1 MAIGNRATPPAPGAE
16 RFEVTLPDE
25 RLIVMKR
32 TFDAPRTLVFDA
44 WTKPEHVTRWWDPT
58 GVPLAACE
66 IDLRPNGIFRWVHRA
81 PEGCEGYAFTGTYR
95 EIEVPERLVFTV
107 RMFPSGPEPVGTILL
122 VENQGKT
129 NLTMTIEC
137 HSKKD
142 RDTLLQMRV
151 EAGTAKTLENLAAYL
166 PSLE

>member
-1 MAIGNRATPPAPGAE
+1 MAKENRDSPPALGSGG
-16 RFEVTLPDE
+16 FEVMLPGE
-25 RLIVMKR
+25 RLIVMER
-32 TFDAPRTLVFDA
+32 TFDAPRALVFEA

-58 GVPLAACE
+58 GAPLAACE
-66 IDLRPNGIFRWVHRA
+66 IDLRPNGIFRWVHHA
-81 PEGCEGYAFTGTYR
+81 PEGGQGYAFTGAYR
-95 EIEVPERLVFTV
+95 EIVPPERLVFTV

-122 VENQGKT
+122 LENQRRTK
-129 NLTMTIEC
+129 LTMKIEC

>member
-1 MAIGNRATPPAPGAE
+1 MARENRADSATPATGG
-16 RFEVTLPDE
+16 FEVTLPGE
-25 RLIVMKR
+25 RLIVMR
-32 TFDAPRTLVFDA
+32 RSFDAPRTLVFEA

-58 GVPLAACE
+58 GAPLAACE

-81 PEGCEGYAFTGTYR
+81 PEGGEGYAFTGEYR
-95 EIEVPERLVFTV
+95 EIVPPERLVFTV
-107 RMFPSGPEPVGTILL
+107 RMLPSGPEPVGTILL
-122 VENQGKT
+122 AENQRKT

>member
-1 MAIGNRATPPAPGAE
+1 MAKENRVISPAPGAGG
-16 RFEVTLPDE
+16 FEVTLPGE

-32 TFDAPRTLVFDA
+32 KFTAPRTLVFEA

-58 GVPLAACE
+58 GAPLAACE

-81 PEGCEGYAFTGTYR
+81 PGGGEGYAFTGIYR
-95 EIEVPERLVFTV
+95 EIEPPERLVFTV
-107 RMFPSGPEPVGTILL
+107 GMLPSGPEPLGTILL
-122 VENQGKT
+122 VENRRET

-166 PSLE
+166 SSLE

>member
-1 MAIGNRATPPAPGAE
+1 MAKESCANPLTRGAGG
-16 RFEVTLPDE
+16 FEVTLPGD

-32 TFDAPRTLVFDA
+32 TFDAPRNLVFEA
-44 WTKPEHVTRWWDPT
+44 WTKPEHVAQWWDPT

-66 IDLRPNGIFRWVHRA
+66 IDLRTNGSFRWVHRV
-81 PEGCEGYAFTGTYR
+81 PEGDEGYAFAGVYR
-95 EIEVPERLVFTV
+95 EIVPPERLVVAV
-107 RMFPSGPEPVGTILL
+107 RMLPFGPDHVGTILL
-122 VENQGKT
+122 VEHERKT

-151 EAGTAKTLENLAAYL
+151 ETGTAKTLENLAAYL
-166 PSLE
+166 PGLG